1 MLRMVSLF
9 LLISS
14 VGCVHINSE
23 MGSNVRVLKRTET
36 SVLIAYDE
44 PNFTNEDLVDI
55 EIEEIANDS
64 CMEGYD
70 LGKIQTRNRMGTRQ
84 KWVTNQPTSRQ
95 DCQTVYA
102 GSDPFTHVP
111 RYRTDCRTV
120 WSNPT
125 STIQNEAYTA
135 REYIR
140 WIVCHEEEV
149 E

>member
-1 MLRMVSLF
+1 
-9 LLISS
+9 LL
-14 VGCVHINSE
+14 
-23 MGSNVRVLKRTET
+23 
-36 SVLIAYDE
+36 
-44 PNFTNEDLVDI
+44 DI

-125 STIQNEAYTA
+125 STIQNEAYIA

-140 WIVCHEEEV
+140 WIVCREEEV